1 MRTLNTLRSRAARR
15 DEAGFTLIELLV
27 VIAILGILAGIA
39 VFSVAGITDRG
50 TTAACNSEVAQT
62 KVAVQAFYAQ
72 SGSYPT
78 AASDLDPFF
87 DGSAPTDSASNYT
100 AGNPPTYRT
109 CP

>member
-50 TTAACNSEVAQT
+50 TESACEANLAQA
-62 KVAVQAFYAQ
+62 KVATETHYAKT
-72 SGSYPT
+72 GGY
-78 AASDLDPFF
+78 AASTAVLDQYFQ
-87 DGSAPTDSASNYT
+87 GSFPSGVSYDPSTGEVSAS
-100 AGNPPTYRT
+100 
-109 CP
+109 C